1 MSMQVMQVETSETK
15 HAFRVNG
22 ITLAKRHLMATLGK
36 DCDEMGDKVL
46 YKFLTIVPFLHKSYQ
61 VNSEASESIKYGAA
75 KAHRVWE
82 ALKLTEDAIVPFML
96 VMMAQSGGGDD
107 PRETVKAMGQQL
119 REAGFYEGG
128 KATSF
133 RQGERQTATILPF
146 PGKHTLH

>member
-1 MSMQVMQVETSETK
+1 MHVMQVETSETR

-22 ITLAKRHLMATLGK
+22 VTLAKRHLMATLGK

-46 YKFLTIVPFLHKSYQ
+46 YKFLTIVPFLHKAYQ
-61 VNSEASESIKYGAA
+61 VNPDAPESIKYGAA

-96 VMMAQSGGGDD
+96 VCMAQSGGGDD
-107 PRETVKAMGQQL
+107 IPGTVHSMGQQL

-128 KATSF
+128 KPVSF

-146 PGKHTLH
+146 PGKRPTLH